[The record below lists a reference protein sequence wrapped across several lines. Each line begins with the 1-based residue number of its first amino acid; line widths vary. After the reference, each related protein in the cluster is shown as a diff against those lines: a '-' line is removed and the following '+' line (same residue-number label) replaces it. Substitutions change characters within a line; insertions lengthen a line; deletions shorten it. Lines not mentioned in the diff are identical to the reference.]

1 MICYD
6 VEDDNSSEDSFQY
19 TLKEEKIF
27 RRSIVKTS
35 INHDIFLHNGEEEY
49 SEEADDDES
58 SYIYTYSDDDET
70 EHTSEEGEDDYYED
84 SYYSDS
90 N

>member
-49 SEEADDDES
+49 SEEADDES